1 MFSLEWTKRPSMSG
15 IQTGMKQRCFCTG
28 KSEGTENTIH
38 TGQDG
43 MVLTLY
49 EPSLSLMQLDYA
61 IHLIPSQLFYFLI
74 FYL

>member
-1 MFSLEWTKRPSMSG
+1 MFSLEWTKRPGMYG
-15 IQTGMKQRCFCTG
+15 IQTGTKQRCFCTS
-28 KSEGTENTIH
+28 KSGGMESIVH

-43 MVLTLY
+43 TVLTPY